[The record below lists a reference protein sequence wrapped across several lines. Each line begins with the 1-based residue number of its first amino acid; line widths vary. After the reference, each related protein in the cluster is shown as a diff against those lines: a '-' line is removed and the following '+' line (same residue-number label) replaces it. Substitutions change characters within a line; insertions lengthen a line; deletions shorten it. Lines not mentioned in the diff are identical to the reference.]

1 MGNKSNIRDILPAAE
16 RCVLGETGKGGVT
29 AGRQVSMH
37 NEHYQHIMQAST
49 IKGNKLKK
57 KNLWPTFGI
66 TQQITA
72 VLILHITFFFFYMY
86 ACTHTHPHSQ
96 CRSSALLKHL
106 ATAAFLLHVPKK
118 VMLLHCSRQLQQVEK
133 CDSHMFHMRV
143 KEKWQ
148 DSKYSHILMHVHIF
162 SLSLTTKDYL
172 SSKAHQ

>member
-1 MGNKSNIRDILPAAE
+1 MTNIWHH
-16 RCVLGETGKGGVT
+16 T
-29 AGRQVSMH
+29 ADHSSF
-37 NEHYQHIMQAST
+37 NSSHY
-49 IKGNKLKK
+49 
-57 KNLWPTFGI
+57 
-66 TQQITA
+66 
-72 VLILHITFFFFYMY
+72 FFFLHVCMH
-86 ACTHTHPHSQ
+86 THTHPHSQ